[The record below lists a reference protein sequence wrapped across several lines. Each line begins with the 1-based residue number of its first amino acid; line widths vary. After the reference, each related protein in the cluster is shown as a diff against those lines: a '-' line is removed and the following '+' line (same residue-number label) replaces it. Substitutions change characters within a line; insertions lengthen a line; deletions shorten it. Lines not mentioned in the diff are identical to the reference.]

1 MVNDNTRYIKVTTK
15 VRKIVAQ
22 SPLNANN
29 IKLGMIFKIDDKLK
43 RHKKK
48 FYREVLTSSIWKE
61 VSKIL
66 HQILKLSNV

>member
-1 MVNDNTRYIKVTTK
+1 MVNDNARCIKGTTK
-15 VRKIVAQ
+15 VRKIVTQ
-22 SPLNANN
+22 SLPNANN
-29 IKLGMIFKIDDKLK
+29 IKLGVIFKIDDKLK

>member
-1 MVNDNTRYIKVTTK
+1 MVNDNARYIKVTTK

-22 SPLNANN
+22 SPPNANN
-29 IKLGMIFKIDDKLK
+29 IKLGVIFKIDDKLK
-43 RHKKK
+43 RLKKK

>member
-1 MVNDNTRYIKVTTK
+1 MVNDNARYIKVTTK
-15 VRKIVAQ
+15 VRKIVVQ
-22 SPLNANN
+22 SPPNTNN
-29 IKLGMIFKIDDKLK
+29 IKLEVIFKIDKLK
-43 RHKKK
+43 RHKNK